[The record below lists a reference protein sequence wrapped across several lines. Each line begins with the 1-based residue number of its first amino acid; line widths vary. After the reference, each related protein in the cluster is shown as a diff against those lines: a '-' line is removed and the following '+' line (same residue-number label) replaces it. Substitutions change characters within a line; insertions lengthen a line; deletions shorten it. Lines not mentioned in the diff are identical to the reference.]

1 MTSEHANPV
10 RDAQVLLTRIVQTL
24 VKDECVVRV
33 DAETSAAETV
43 LRLHVATKD
52 VGKVIG
58 KEGRIASSVRTI
70 LAALGAKEGVRF
82 RLNISTAERLP
93 TRAG

>member
-1 MTSEHANPV
+1 MTEGRFAAPITY
-10 RDAQVLLTRIVQTL
+10 RDH
-24 VKDECVVRV
+24 
-33 DAETSAAETV
+33 V

-82 RLNISTAERLP
+82 RLNISAAARMP
-93 TRAG
+93 TQTG

>member
-10 RDAQVLLTRIVQTL
+10 LHAQLLLTRIVQTL
-24 VKDECVVRV
+24 VKDERVVRV

-43 LRLHVATKD
+43 LRLHVAMKD

-82 RLNISTAERLP
+82 RLNIATAEGMP
-93 TRAG
+93 TQAG